1 MLILIGYKARLVIP
15 CEWIEN
21 VTNKFECSERKK
33 EHFFPSHR
41 PVISSVSVK
50 GNLNIKTCVKERSNF
65 IRGSTEAGFRRCSAV
80 NSQENTS
87 YGALF

>member
-1 MLILIGYKARLVIP
+1 MFGEEKRAFLPFP
-15 CEWIEN
+15 C
-21 VTNKFECSERKK
+21 
-33 EHFFPSHR
+33 R

-50 GNLNIKTCVKERSNF
+50 GNLNIKTCVIERSNF